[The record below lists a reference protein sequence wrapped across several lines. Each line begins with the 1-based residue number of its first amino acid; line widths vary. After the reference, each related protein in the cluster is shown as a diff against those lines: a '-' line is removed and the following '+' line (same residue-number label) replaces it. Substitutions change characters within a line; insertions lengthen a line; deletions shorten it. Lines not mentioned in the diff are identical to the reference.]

1 MNPSNI
7 TQITSFIGKQGKGLY
22 CKCNE
27 QSLIANNT
35 FRGLSAEMGAAL
47 FLSSETPSNSPLFSI
62 KNNVFDSNY
71 AVNGAG
77 IYLENGNIV
86 MKNNTLMFNRG
97 DSGGAIYLSCLDT
110 ALNNTLPLVIDGVN
124 TNDSMLFQQRSDGIP
139 KKCNALITQGNMLV
153 NNTGRD
159 GGAIKWTKDRPVID
173 LNTTKFVNN
182 TATEY
187 GNDIASFPK
196 AVQLVFLSNRDYL
209 NAFN

>member
-1 MNPSNI
+1 
-7 TQITSFIGKQGKGLY
+7 
-22 CKCNE
+22 
-27 QSLIANNT
+27 
-35 FRGLSAEMGAAL
+35 MGAAI
-47 FLSSETPSNSPLFSI
+47 FLTSETPTNNPLFSI

-86 MKNNTLMFNRG
+86 MKNNTMMFNRG

-110 ALNNTLPLVIDGVN
+110 ALNNTLPLIIDEIN
-124 TNDSMLFQQRSDGIP
+124 TNDSLVFQQNSDRIP
-139 KKCNALITQGNMLV
+139 KKCNVLITQGNTLI

-182 TATEY
+182 TATVY

-196 AVQLVFLSNRDYL
+196 AV
-209 NAFN
+209 